1 MLDRKLLEE
10 ALEWVESDNG
20 IAANIGPLPEHFKF
34 SISIFDKVASTNQ
47 TVWELLALGAP
58 PGTIAIAR
66 EQTAGRGQR
75 GRNWQSQ
82 IGGLYLSMAVAPNLA
97 AINAGALTMAVAWAI
112 ATGLRSVGIPVLLKW
127 PNDLILAKRKLGG
140 ILTETRVRQGRVAKA
155 VIGVGINWS
164 NPVPE
169 TGINLD
175 SFLANLPKDSPSNI
189 ASDLASDLPTGQGAG
204 ELQNLPLGK
213 LPLERSVLEKL
224 PLEKLPLEKLAA
236 IVAWAIAHGTALV
249 GREDGIENLVLSYQE
264 LLANMGQTVAIEGR
278 QAKICGVAKTG
289 ELRVSIDPAGNLKQ
303 KQDNYL
309 DTSDVIKEIYLKPG
323 TITLGYENPQ

>member
-10 ALEWVESDNG
+10 ALEWVESDNA
-20 IAANIGPLPEHFKF
+20 IAANLGPLPEHFKF
-34 SISIFDKVASTNQ
+34 SISIFDRVASTNQ
-47 TVWELLALGAP
+47 TVWELVALGAP

-75 GRNWQSQ
+75 GRHWQSQ

-97 AINAGALTMAVAWAI
+97 AVNAGALTMAVAWAI

-169 TGINLD
+169 TGINLE
-175 SFLANLPKDSPSNI
+175 SFLADLPKDSPSN
-189 ASDLASDLPTGQGAG
+189 LASDLPAG
-204 ELQNLPLGK
+204 EGTGELLS
-213 LPLERSVLEKL
+213 LENL
-224 PLEKLPLEKLAA
+224 PLEKLALEKSALENLSLEKLSLEKLAA
-236 IVAWAIAHGTALV
+236 IVAWAIAVGTAVV
-249 GREDGIENLVLSYQE
+249 GREDGIETLVLSYQE

-278 QAKICGVAKTG
+278 QGKICGVAKTG
-289 ELRVSIDPAGNLKQ
+289 DIRVSIDPKVNLRQ
-303 KQDNYL
+303 KQNNNL
-309 DTSDVIKEIYLKPG
+309 DTSDVLKEIYLKPG
-323 TITLGYENPQ
+323 TISLGYENPQE